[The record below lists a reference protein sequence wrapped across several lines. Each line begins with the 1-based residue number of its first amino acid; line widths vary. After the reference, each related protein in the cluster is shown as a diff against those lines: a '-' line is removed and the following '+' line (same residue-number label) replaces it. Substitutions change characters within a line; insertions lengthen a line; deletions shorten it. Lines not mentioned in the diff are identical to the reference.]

1 MRALGPRAVALV
13 FPGADV
19 MAGPYGDSEGQVSM
33 LRELRLCGRP
43 RAWLLAALLLGSAAP
58 GTEGLRAQDPD
69 APFVPEVGR
78 PGKDV
83 VWVPSPDA
91 LVDTMLE
98 IAEVTHRDVV
108 MDLGSGDG
116 RTVIAAALLGA
127 RAIGIEYDPELVE
140 LSQARAEAA
149 GVAGRATFVA
159 ADLFETDLSPATV
172 ITMFLLPDLNA
183 RLRPRLLDLEPG
195 TRIVSNTWD
204 LEDWEPDDTVVLDP
218 CPGFCTALLWVV
230 PARVEGTWALPE
242 GELVLEQQFQMV
254 TGTLRTDAG
263 TVAIEGGRLRG
274 AELGFQAGGATYA
287 GRVLGDVLAGTA
299 ATGARTFDWRATRV
313 GR

>member
-1 MRALGPRAVALV
+1 
-13 FPGADV
+13 
-19 MAGPYGDSEGQVSM
+19 M
-33 LRELRLCGRP
+33 LRELRLYGRP
-43 RAWLLAALLLGSAAP
+43 RAWLLAGLLLGWSAAD
-58 GTEGLRAQDPD
+58 GESLRAQDAD

-83 VWVPSPDA
+83 VWVPSPDP

-98 IAEVTHRDVV
+98 IAEVTDRDVV

-116 RTVIAAALLGA
+116 RTVIAAARLGA
-127 RAIGIEYDPELVE
+127 RAIGVEYDPELVE

-149 GVAGRATFVA
+149 GVAGRATFVT
-159 ADLFETDLSPATV
+159 ADLFETDLSQATV

-204 LEDWEPDDTVVLDP
+204 LEDWEPDHTVVLDP

-254 TGTLRTDAG
+254 TGTLRTSSG
-263 TVAIEGGRLRG
+263 TVAIEEGRLRG
-274 AELGFQAGGATYA
+274 VGLAFRVGGTSYT
-287 GRVLGDVLAGTA
+287 GLVRGDVITGTA
-299 ATGARTFDWRATRV
+299 AAGARAIGWRATRV

>member
-1 MRALGPRAVALV
+1 
-13 FPGADV
+13 
-19 MAGPYGDSEGQVSM
+19 M
-33 LRELRLCGRP
+33 LRELRLYGRP
-43 RAWLLAALLLGSAAP
+43 RAWLLAGLLLGWSAAD
-58 GTEGLRAQDPD
+58 GESLRAQDAD

-149 GVAGRATFVA
+149 GVAGRATFVT

-204 LEDWEPDDTVVLDP
+204 LEDWEPDHTVVLDP

-230 PARVEGTWALPE
+230 PAPVAGTWKLPE

-254 TGTLRTDAG
+254 TGTLRTSSG
-263 TVAIEGGRLRG
+263 TVAIEEGRLRG
-274 AELGFQAGGATYA
+274 VGLAFRVGGTSYA
-287 GRVLGDVLAGTA
+287 GLVRGDVITGTA
-299 ATGARTFDWRATRV
+299 DAGARAIGWRATRV

>member
-1 MRALGPRAVALV
+1 MLTTLR
-13 FPGADV
+13 DV
-19 MAGPYGDSEGQVSM
+19 RQSGWPA
-33 LRELRLCGRP
+33 
-43 RAWLLAALLLGSAAP
+43 AWLLSGLLLGWGALDVES
-58 GTEGLRAQDPD
+58 LRAQDPD
-69 APFVPEVGR
+69 APLVPEIGR

-83 VWVPSPDA
+83 VWVPSPDP

-98 IAEVTHRDVV
+98 IADVTDRDVL

-116 RTVIAAALLGA
+116 RTVIAAARLGA

-140 LSQARAEAA
+140 LSRARAAAA

-183 RLRPRLLDLEPG
+183 RLRPRLLELDPG

-204 LEDWEPDDTVVLDP
+204 LEDWLADDTVVLDP
-218 CPGFCTALLWVV
+218 CPGFCTALLWIV
-230 PARVEGTWALPE
+230 PARIEGTWALPE
-242 GELVLEQQFQMV
+242 GELVLEQQFQVV

-263 TVAIEGGRLRG
+263 TVPIEEGRLRG
-274 AELGFQAGGATYA
+274 AELAFRAGGASYA
-287 GRVLGDVLAGTA
+287 GQVRGDAITGTVA
-299 ATGARTFDWRATRV
+299 SGGPTSDWRAERV

>member
-1 MRALGPRAVALV
+1 
-13 FPGADV
+13 
-19 MAGPYGDSEGQVSM
+19 M
-33 LRELRLCGRP
+33 LRELRLYGRP
-43 RAWLLAALLLGSAAP
+43 RAWLLAGLLLGWSAAD
-58 GTEGLRAQDPD
+58 GGSLRAQDAD
-69 APFVPEVGR
+69 APFVPDVGR

-83 VWVPSPDA
+83 MWVPSPDP

-98 IAEVTHRDVV
+98 IAAVTDQDVV

-140 LSQARAEAA
+140 LARGRAGAA
-149 GVAGRATFVA
+149 GVAGQATFVA

-183 RLRPRLLDLEPG
+183 RLRPRLLELETG

-218 CPGFCTALLWVV
+218 CPGFCTALLWIV
-230 PARVEGTWALPE
+230 PARVEGTWELPA

-254 TGTLRTDAG
+254 TGALRTNAG
-263 TVAIEGGRLRG
+263 TVAVEDGRLRG
-274 AELGFQAGGATYA
+274 AELAFRAGGARYT
-287 GRVLGDVLAGTA
+287 GRVRGDVLAGTA
-299 ATGARTFDWRATRV
+299 AAGARTFDWRATRV